1 MDKPTYNPTTQ
12 QTGYSLTRRSYRMRD
27 NVLELVERGAK
38 LRHVSRSKMLNDV
51 CEAAMRYITTGDTLP
66 LTELRIDMQQ
76 QQNGKF

>member
-1 MDKPTYNPTTQ
+1 MEKPTYNPTTQ

-38 LRHVSRSKMLNDV
+38 MRHVSRSKMLNDV
-51 CEAAMRYITTGDTLP
+51 CEAALRYITTGDTLP
-66 LTELRIDMQQ
+66 LTELRMDMQQ

>member
-1 MDKPTYNPTTQ
+1 MEKPTYNPTTQ

-38 LRHVSRSKMLNDV
+38 MRHVSRSKMLNDV
-51 CEAAMRYITTGDTLP
+51 CEAALRYITTGDTLP